1 MDYNKTQVTSV
12 WCQEQKE
19 TEAECNFGERLDPR
33 YNNDRHLFSL
43 VTGERKKK
51 KKGKK
56 VGSV

>member
-51 KKGKK
+51 KKE
-56 VGSV
+56 